1 MDNNSLSPPPETYL
15 NNISHDFG
23 KNNMRKNKKFM
34 MKESGATNSS
44 TFMPP
49 LQKIY
54 SASLSHHH
62 HHHEN
67 SHEKSRMSKK
77 STASSGAGMKN
88 LPPRPNNKRGNGPKI
103 GINVLGPHDHQHI
116 PLKTATPTSDTEEK
130 MPQK

>member
-1 MDNNSLSPPPETYL
+1 MDNNSLSPPHETYL
-15 NNISHDFG
+15 NNTSHDFG
-23 KNNMRKNKKFM
+23 KSNTRKNKKFM

-62 HHHEN
+62 HEN

-77 STASSGAGMKN
+77 SIASSGAGMKN
-88 LPPRPNNKRGNGPKI
+88 LPPRPNK
-103 GINVLGPHDHQHI
+103 
-116 PLKTATPTSDTEEK
+116 
-130 MPQK
+130 

>member
-23 KNNMRKNKKFM
+23 KNNMRKNKKIM

-54 SASLSHHH
+54 SASLSHH

-103 GINVLGPHDHQHI
+103 SINVLGPHDHQHI